1 MLKSVAA
8 ATVMALALGGGSAR
22 SEEAL
27 ISFKVLSP
35 AVALELAQAT
45 LEACR
50 NQGYQVAVAVVDR
63 FGTTQVILRDRYAG
77 PHFRIQ

>member
-1 MLKSVAA
+1 MKCVAA
-8 ATVMALALGGGSAR
+8 ATVLALALGGGSAR

-45 LEACR
+45 VEACR
-50 NQGYQVAVAVVDR
+50 NQG
-63 FGTTQVILRDRYAG
+63 
-77 PHFRIQ
+77 